1 LTTIQPSATAHGNE
15 TTADVI
21 IIGSGF
27 GGAVAADRLVRAG
40 LRVIVLER
48 GPWRRTAPVLA
59 KGLMHAA
66 PLPVQQRPGLVLRN
80 IRSGKG
86 PKEIRFNQRGLL
98 ELHVG
103 NGVKALTASSVGGG
117 SHVWSALVARPDD
130 PADWE
135 GRAEGLSEAVMAAHY
150 ARVEAELG
158 GLRPTHIETIP
169 NHTSHAWRDSGWFE
183 TVTEAEQF
191 PFAFIFPQQNGGRAK
206 AGREP
211 SRLEGEDGL
220 FGSATGA
227 KANVEAIYL
236 LPHLHAG
243 LTVRDMHEVQS
254 LARTGTGGFEVI
266 AKDLL
271 RDEITAF
278 RAPRV
283 VLAAGTLNSVGIL
296 FASQATGRVNPCQSL
311 GSGFGTNGDC
321 LGTWVPDPEHRN
333 SRLGSPIHGRLKIS
347 GQPQGVN
354 LIIGGMD
361 AVPVPAWAPGF
372 VRGWMASMARRRFQV
387 VAMGADEANGTIAFE
402 RGRLR
407 LDYDL
412 HANPIYQTV
421 FDTLDRLSDMSGR
434 RIGFNRKNAFTA
446 HAMGGCRI
454 GPSAGQGVV
463 DGAGRVYGN
472 EGLYV
477 ADASVLPAP
486 TGGPPSLS
494 IAAWSSHVAASLI
507 KTF

>member
-1 LTTIQPSATAHGNE
+1 M
-15 TTADVI
+15 
-21 IIGSGF
+21 
-27 GGAVAADRLVRAG
+27 AADRLVRAG
-40 LRVIVLER
+40 LRVLVLER

-59 KGLMHAA
+59 KGLAHAA
-66 PLPVQQRPGLVLRN
+66 PLPVQQRPGLILRN

-86 PKEIRFNQRGLL
+86 PKEIRFNRRGLL

-103 NGVKALTASSVGGG
+103 NGVKTLTASGVGGG

-130 PADWE
+130 PAYWD

-150 ARVEAELG
+150 SRVEAELG
-158 GLRPTHIETIP
+158 AVRPTHIETIP

-183 TVTEAEQF
+183 NIDEAEQYL
-191 PFAFIFPQQNGGRAK
+191 FAFIFPQQNGGRAQD
-206 AGREP
+206 GREA
-211 SRLEGEDGL
+211 SRLDGGDGL

-236 LPHLHAG
+236 LPHLQAG
-243 LTVRDMHEVQS
+243 LRVRDMNEVLS
-254 LARTGTGGFEVI
+254 IARTGSGGFEVI
-266 AKDLL
+266 AKDLQS
-271 RDEITAF
+271 DEITAF

-283 VLAAGTLNSVGIL
+283 VLAAGTLNSVRIL
-296 FASQATGRVNPCQSL
+296 FASQASGGLNRCESL
-311 GSGFGTNGDC
+311 GRGFGTNGDC
-321 LGTWVPDPEHRN
+321 LGTWMPDARHRN

-347 GQPQGVN
+347 GQPHGVN

-361 AVPVPAWAPGF
+361 AVPVPAWAPAF
-372 VRGWMASMARRRFQV
+372 LRGWMAAMARQRFQV
-387 VAMGADEANGTIAFE
+387 VAMGADKANGTLAFE

-412 HANPIYQTV
+412 HANPVYQSV
-421 FDTLDRLSDMSGR
+421 FETLDRLSDISGR
-434 RIGFNRKNAFTA
+434 RIGFDRKTAFTA

-454 GPSAGQGVV
+454 GPSSGEGAV
-463 DGAGRVYGN
+463 DGAGRLYGN

-507 KTF
+507 ESLY